1 MRNFF
6 SNKSQIS
13 MIKKALKKSEQDP
26 FLYETSEIIKLKSS
40 LRNLRDK
47 EEQDR
52 QLLNRGF
59 GYDKT
64 IES

>member
-1 MRNFF
+1 
-6 SNKSQIS
+6 
-13 MIKKALKKSEQDP
+13 MIKKALRKSDQDP

-64 IES
+64 IKS